1 LNQSDALELVRDS
14 LRAAQRAVAESLA
27 DRGREYTGTVGY
39 FGDATLLVDR
49 AAEDAV
55 LSVVRRALPDAY
67 VVTEEAG
74 IEGEGRGG
82 PLVLLDP
89 VDGSMNARRGIPV
102 FSTAIAVTRPGGRR
116 YGDVIAAGVLNHST
130 GEIIWG
136 DPSGVYVG
144 WTPASP
150 SGVERLEE
158 AVVDLQSQ
166 TRAAGGDEARG
177 LARILG
183 RPPASPSGVERLE
196 EAVVDLQSQ
205 TRAAGGDEARGL
217 ARILGR
223 TKYPRILGS
232 AALGIAYVA
241 AGRIDAFV
249 AHYGGLRT
257 FDCVP
262 SLFLLESAG
271 GHLAV
276 LEPADLDSLRLDSF
290 ERVRVIAAGS
300 GALLEEIAREL
311 GLGPGVTIRGGRAS
325 R

>member
-1 LNQSDALELVRDS
+1 MNQSDALELVRDS

-183 RPPASPSGVERLE
+183 R
-196 EAVVDLQSQ
+196 
-205 TRAAGGDEARGL
+205 
-217 ARILGR
+217 

>member
-166 TRAAGGDEARG
+166 TH
-177 LARILG
+177 
-183 RPPASPSGVERLE
+183 
-196 EAVVDLQSQ
+196 
-205 TRAAGGDEARGL
+205 AAGGDEARGL

-276 LEPADLDSLRLDSF
+276 LEPANLDSLRLDSF

>member
-183 RPPASPSGVERLE
+183 R
-196 EAVVDLQSQ
+196 
-205 TRAAGGDEARGL
+205 
-217 ARILGR
+217 

>member
-1 LNQSDALELVRDS
+1 MNQSDALELVRDS

-74 IEGEGRGG
+74 LEGEGRGG

-166 TRAAGGDEARG
+166 TH
-177 LARILG
+177 
-183 RPPASPSGVERLE
+183 
-196 EAVVDLQSQ
+196 
-205 TRAAGGDEARGL
+205 AAGGDEARGL

-271 GHLAV
+271 GRLAV

-290 ERVRVIAAGS
+290 E
-300 GALLEEIAREL
+300 
-311 GLGPGVTIRGGRAS
+311 
-325 R
+325 